1 MSHLDGCPDGCDLR
15 EDTLEVPTAGVL
27 FGNDTAHAR
36 RKAREVARI
45 AMLCDEGSLH
55 VPESAEEIRGLWEQA
70 VCGEPHWSAD
80 FPSSAI
86 RTGIATVR
94 SPWPE
99 RALLHKCMEPDEV
112 PVWLNRLINL
122 LWDERLA
129 PELRAACGLGL
140 LDWIHPF
147 GDGNGH
153 TGRLL
158 MLATLN
164 ARYSQLTLVCLA
176 YELVINRP
184 QPFNSSSSCANAI
197 TMLSVFVLACF
208 VR

>member
-1 MSHLDGCPDGCDLR
+1 
-15 EDTLEVPTAGVL
+15 
-27 FGNDTAHAR
+27 
-36 RKAREVARI
+36 
-45 AMLCDEGSLH
+45 MLCDEGSLH

-70 VCGEPHWSAD
+70 MCGEPRWSAD

-99 RALLHKCMEPDEV
+99 RALLHRCMEPDEV
-112 PVWLNRLINL
+112 PAWLDRLINL

-147 GDGNGH
+147 SDGNGH

-158 MLATLN
+158 MLATLS

-176 YELVINRP
+176 YELVVNRAATI
-184 QPFNSSSSCANAI
+184 QQFKQLRERNNDAVGFCLGMLCQIEDAQGRALDMLAFNLGHSES
-197 TMLSVFVLACF
+197 
-208 VR
+208 